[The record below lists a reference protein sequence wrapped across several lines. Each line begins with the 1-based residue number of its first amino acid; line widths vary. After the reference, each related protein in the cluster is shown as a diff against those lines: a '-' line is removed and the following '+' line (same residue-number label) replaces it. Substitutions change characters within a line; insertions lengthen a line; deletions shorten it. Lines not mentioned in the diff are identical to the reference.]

1 MIAMKKKLFAA
12 ILSDREWA
20 ELNSELSSLDI
31 MELLSPLHRVA
42 DLDSI
47 ANNGMLDIVFIDIDE
62 HTQFSANG
70 KVGALSELGIFTVFI
85 SDNMSPEVVRN
96 AMRAGVKD
104 FLVAPFQR
112 EDIARVLHG
121 ALRMKSS
128 LPPAPPIITNE
139 PEKEKKSAEII
150 TFFSTKGGAGKS
162 VLSTNF
168 SLALATHC
176 GASVCMIDLSL
187 QFGDLALILNARP
200 RATIMDVINE
210 DGHISAD
217 IESYLTKFHNSSFL
231 LPAPAKPEEAELVK
245 ASHVEGILNALSGKF
260 DYIVIDTAAS
270 FNDISLAALDRSDR
284 IFHVVTP
291 IILSVKNLTRS
302 LELMRESLEY
312 PLEKQQIILNRSDS
326 QSGISAGD
334 IERII
339 SRKIDYQIP
348 SDGNVVVPSLNKG
361 QPAVI
366 SSPQSKFSKS
376 IIDMAMSVSGV
387 QPTAQKK
394 KSWIQR
400 LFSR

>member
-62 HTQFSANG
+62 HTQFSVNG
-70 KVGALSELGIFTVFI
+70 KVGSLSELGIFTVFI

-96 AMRAGVKD
+96 AMRAGAKD

-121 ALRMKSS
+121 ALRMKNS
-128 LPPAPPIITNE
+128 LPPAPPVVAVV
-139 PEKEKKSAEII
+139 PEKETKTAEII

-168 SLALATHC
+168 SLALATHF
-176 GASVCMIDLSL
+176 GASVCMLDLSL
-187 QFGDLALILNARP
+187 QFGDLSLILNARP

-210 DGHISAD
+210 NGHVSAD

-245 ASHVEGILNALSGKF
+245 ASHVEEILDALSGKF

-302 LELMRESLEY
+302 LELMRDSLEY
-312 PLEKQQIILNRSDS
+312 PQEKQQIILNRSDS

-339 SRKIDYQIP
+339 SKKIDFQVP

-361 QPAVI
+361 QPAVV
-366 SSPQSKFSKS
+366 SAPQSKFSKS

-394 KSWIQR
+394 ISWLKR
-400 LFSR
+400 LLSR